1 MKLNRFRSSLS
12 TAQWGNRMWS
22 GIAIVMVI
30 SNALLVSHIVTHNT
44 REKTIIVPPDIKRP
58 FSIQGDNASPEYL
71 TQVGEWFASL
81 ALSYTPKNLDYRIE
95 VFLRY
100 ATPESYSTLQTH
112 LQDEAVRI
120 KRNEMSAMF
129 FPMDARVRGDFVV
142 VMGQQILR
150 VGKEIVTDKSI
161 AYRMRFRLT
170 DGFLHIIEFKEVNR
184 EKPFAV
190 DNATASAR

>member
-1 MKLNRFRSSLS
+1 MKLKRFRSNLS

-30 SNALLVSHIVTHNT
+30 SNVLLVSHIITNDT
-44 REKTIIVPPDIKRP
+44 REKTIVVPPEIEQP

-81 ALSYTPKNLDYRIE
+81 ALSYNPKNVDYRVN

-100 ATPESYSTLQTH
+100 AAPESFSVLQTH
-112 LQDEAVRI
+112 LQEEAERI

-129 FPMDARVRGDFVV
+129 FPTDAKVRGDYVAII
-142 VMGQQILR
+142 GQQVLR
-150 VGKEIVTDKSI
+150 VGKEIVSDTRI
-161 AYRMRFRLT
+161 AYRMQFRLQ
-170 DGFLHIIEFKEVNR
+170 DRFLHIIEFKEVNR
-184 EKPFAV
+184 EKPFEILAA
-190 DNATASAR
+190 DGGTR